1 MKNFYVALIFF
12 LISFIASAQE
22 PFITTWEVT
31 NESLEITIPVPSSE
45 YSYDYTIDFGDGTTM
60 TNVASSITHTY
71 SSAGIYTVE
80 ISGVFPAIR
89 IYDSDYENQIKL
101 KSIEQWGDVAW
112 QTMYRAF
119 MRSYNLVINATDAP
133 DLSQVTDMSYM
144 FVHAESLNQSIN
156 HWDVSN
162 VEDMSWMF
170 ESALVFNQPL
180 DNWNVSNVTNMFR
193 MFYGAVSFNQPIGNW
208 DVSNVTSFGFMFS
221 RDVNVPSTYPGL
233 IFNQPL
239 NSWNTSNAI
248 NMDGMFYGA
257 EAFNQPLD
265 SWNVSSVT
273 TMVSMFNGATQFNQ
287 PLNNWDVSNVTN
299 MAGMFS
305 GATAFNQPLNSW
317 NTSSLN
323 TISSMFSG
331 ASAFNQPIDSWDVSG
346 VDDMNYVF
354 YNASSFNGTINAWNV
369 SNVVTMSSM
378 FYGASN
384 FNQPLNNWNTSN
396 VQSMSEIFKNASNF
410 NQPLDNWDVSNVEWF
425 DEMFMNAT
433 SFNGAVNGW
442 DFSSIDNQGFFGDGV
457 ADMFNGAIHFNQPVD
472 QWNISNLISLAWLF
486 RGASAFNQPLDNWDV
501 SNIKKMTSMFED
513 ASAFNQ
519 PLNSWDVSNV
529 DYVQSMTSMFEG
541 ASSFNQPLDNW
552 NVSNVSWMNNMFKDA
567 SSFNQD
573 LSSWDVSYVDRF
585 NNMFENASSYNQ
597 PLNSWDFSD
606 MDTSI
611 SIYGLYKFLSHT
623 NMSIENYDA
632 FLQHLTTYD
641 FSAILGAEGLQYCD
655 ETSVD
660 YLENQLNWDIYGH
673 SPALCNMVSGTVYF
687 DSNNNECDASDVEVS
702 NYFVFLENTENQNLY
717 ATQIMNGN
725 YELALSGNSF
735 TASVQGLPDFMTAS
749 PIDVSVEFLEES
761 MSETLD
767 FCLTASQTI
776 EDLSV
781 TIVPISEARPGFE
794 STYQLIVE
802 NIGTESI
809 SNIEVNL
816 EFDDTMQ
823 SFVSSIPTPNTT
835 TTDNLQFSFSSL
847 NPFETKVVDIKMQVL
862 TPPIVNSDD
871 LLTFN
876 ASVLPS
882 TNDYSPENN
891 TYQLEQIVVNSYDPN
906 DINVLQGESI
916 TVSQTSEYL
925 DYVIRFQNTGTASA
939 VNVEVQS
946 LLHNNLDP
954 SSFRMLNSSHDYT
967 VKIENNIITFTFENI
982 HLPDETSD
990 SVGSNGFIAYRLK
1003 PKSNIQVGEVMD
1015 GIAAIYFDFNEP
1027 IITNMVST
1035 TVVENLGIDEYES
1048 NLVSIY
1054 PNPFNNV
1061 IYLNSKN
1068 GIEVNVIEIID
1079 LQGKVL
1085 IKSSNE
1091 TDKIKTDQLS
1101 SGVYILSLETNS
1113 GILNSRIIK
1122 N

>member
-1 MKNFYVALIFF
+1 MKNFYVALTFF
-12 LISFIASAQE
+12 LISFIARAQE

-45 YSYDYTIDFGDGTTM
+45 YNYDYTIDFGDGTVM

-133 DLSQVTDMSYM
+133 DLSQVTNMSYM

-170 ESALVFNQPL
+170 ESALTFNQPL
-180 DNWNVSNVTNMFR
+180 DNWNVSSVTNMFR
-193 MFYGAVSFNQPIGNW
+193 MFYGALSFNQPIGNW
-208 DVSNVTSFGFMFS
+208 DVSSVTNLGYMFS
-221 RDVNVPSTYPGL
+221 KDENVPYNEPGL

-239 NSWNTSNAI
+239 DNWDVSNVTY
-248 NMDGMFYGA
+248 MSGMFYLT
-257 EAFNQPLD
+257 E
-265 SWNVSSVT
+265 S
-273 TMVSMFNGATQFNQ
+273 FNQ
-287 PLNNWDVSNVTN
+287 PLNNWDVSNVVW
-299 MAGMFS
+299 MDEMFL
-305 GATAFNQPLNSW
+305 GAKAFNQDLDNWNTINLTSMQGIFRAAENFNGAVNNWDISNITDFSYVFAAAYDFNQPLDNWNVSSATTMNHMFRGASSFNQPLNSW
-317 NTSSLN
+317 
-323 TISSMFSG
+323 
-331 ASAFNQPIDSWDVSG
+331 DVS
-346 VDDMNYVF
+346 
-354 YNASSFNGTINAWNV
+354 NV
-369 SNVVTMSSM
+369 SNMNDM
-378 FYGASN
+378 FREA
-384 FNQPLNNWNTSN
+384 TS
-396 VQSMSEIFKNASNF
+396 F
-410 NQPLDNWDVSNVEWF
+410 NQPLDNWDVSSVELMYY
-425 DEMFMNAT
+425 MFSNAT
-433 SFNGAVNGW
+433 VFN
-442 DFSSIDNQGFFGDGV
+442 SSINNWDLSSIQGS
-457 ADMFNGAIHFNQPVD
+457 ALKDMFNGAT
-472 QWNISNLISLAWLF
+472 S
-486 RGASAFNQPLDNWDV
+486 FNQPLDGWNM
-501 SNIKKMTSMFED
+501 SNITKIDHLFRNAT
-513 ASAFNQ
+513 AFNQ

-529 DYVQSMTSMFEG
+529 TYMWAVFQG
-541 ASSFNQPLDNW
+541 ASSFNQPLDSW
-552 NVSNVSWMNNMFKDA
+552 DVSNVYRMGYMFKDA
-567 SSFNQD
+567 LSFNQP
-573 LSSWDVSYVDRF
+573 LNSWDVSGVDSFTHMF
-585 NNMFENASSYNQ
+585 NGASNFNQPLDTWDVSNVESMASMFENATNFNQPLDTWDISSNRFFSGMFEGATTFNQ
-597 PLNSWDFSD
+597 PLNSWDFSS
-606 MDTSI
+606 METTFI
-611 SIYGLYKFLSHT
+611 QNGLTDFLNNS

-632 FLQHLTTYD
+632 LLQHLTT
-641 FSAILGAEGLQYCD
+641 FNLNNVNLGVEGLEYCD
-655 ETSVD
+655 ENSVD
-660 YLENQLNWDIYGH
+660 YLENQLNWNIYGH
-673 SPALCNMVSGTVYF
+673 SLADCNMISGTVYF
-687 DSNNNECDASDVEVS
+687 DSNNNGCDASDVEVS
-702 NYFVFLENTENQNLY
+702 NYFLFLENTENQNLY

-725 YELALSGNSF
+725 YELALSGTSF

-749 PIDVSVEFLEES
+749 PIDASVEFLDGS
-761 MSETLD
+761 MSETID
-767 FCLTASQTI
+767 FCLTASQII

-816 EFDDTMQ
+816 EFDNTMQ
-823 SFVSSIPTPNTT
+823 SFVSAIPTPNTT

-847 NPFETKVVDIKMQVL
+847 NPFETEVVNITMQIF
-862 TPPIVNSDD
+862 TPPTVNGDD

-876 ASVLPS
+876 SSVLPS

-916 TVSQTSEYL
+916 TVSQTSDYL

-939 VNVEVQS
+939 INVEVQS

-967 VKIENNIITFTFENI
+967 VKIENNIITFTFESI
-982 HLPDETSD
+982 YLPDETSD

-1054 PNPFNNV
+1054 PNPFNDV

-1085 IKSSNE
+1085 IKSSNI

-1113 GILNSRIIK
+1113 GILNSKIIK

>member
-1 MKNFYVALIFF
+1 LVAFFYVIKINHIWLPTNQFNIQMKNFYVALTFF
-12 LISFIASAQE
+12 LISFIVSAQE

-208 DVSNVTSFGFMFS
+208 DVSSVTSFGFMFS

-239 NSWNTSNAI
+239 NSWDTSNAT

-265 SWNVSSVT
+265 
-273 TMVSMFNGATQFNQ
+273 
-287 PLNNWDVSNVTN
+287 NWDVSNVTGMDN
-299 MAGMFS
+299 MFF
-305 GATAFNQPLNSW
+305 GAQLFNQS
-317 NTSSLN
+317 
-323 TISSMFSG
+323 
-331 ASAFNQPIDSWDVSG
+331 
-346 VDDMNYVF
+346 
-354 YNASSFNGTINAWNV
+354 
-369 SNVVTMSSM
+369 
-378 FYGASN
+378 
-384 FNQPLNNWNTSN
+384 LNNWNTSN
-396 VQSMSEIFKNASNF
+396 VSSMDRMFQGATNF
-410 NQPLDNWDVSNVEWF
+410 NGEIGDWDVSNV
-425 DEMFMNAT
+425 DDM
-433 SFNGAVNGW
+433 SY
-442 DFSSIDNQGFFGDGV
+442 FF
-457 ADMFNGAIHFNQPVD
+457 AQAESFNQPIASWDVSGVTSMAGMFYGA
-472 QWNISNLISLAWLF
+472 ILF
-486 RGASAFNQPLDNWDV
+486 NYPINAWDV
-501 SNIKKMTSMFED
+501 SNVTQMYSMFED
-513 ASAFNQ
+513 AASFNQ
-519 PLNSWDVSNV
+519 PLNSWDVSN
-529 DYVQSMTSMFEG
+529 
-541 ASSFNQPLDNW
+541 
-552 NVSNVSWMNNMFKDA
+552 
-567 SSFNQD
+567 
-573 LSSWDVSYVDRF
+573 VDRF

-749 PIDVSVEFLEES
+749 PIDASVEFLEGS

-847 NPFETKVVDIKMQVL
+847 NPFETKVVDITMQIF

-967 VKIENNIITFTFENI
+967 VKIENNIIKFTFENI

-1003 PKSNIQVGEVMD
+1003 PKLNIQVGEVMD

-1054 PNPFNNV
+1054 PNPFNDV

-1068 GIEVNVIEIID
+1068 GIEVNVIQIID

-1085 IKSSNE
+1085 IKNSNE